1 MDPRHDDCNK
11 KKITLSKTQM
21 SYYMSL
27 ISKEAKKSYLRLIQK
42 QQQLLFEEQIILQKQ
57 YTNELIQKQI
67 SFEPEPTELDKQFP
81 ISSIPLP
88 KPQQPDAKLKKEIP
102 LSQQIDNQYNKLAIL
117 YRKDFIDRNQLYEQL
132 IILNGI
138 EKADRN
144 LKKID
149 SLAMEK
155 IDEILKYKPLP
166 SKLNLP
172 KFLEKTKR
180 LSRMVIDEKLKLEPL
195 PPQQEQKSDH
205 YLHQHT
211 IPPTQQ
217 QIAINLNLYQLEL
230 KGRDEIVKVA
240 KSFGLTSIKS
250 KNKSELFKSIKTIV
264 ENFKQKESFQIP
276 TPSLSNS
283 SSKLN
288 SQPTFSTS
296 EPPNLKSQSI
306 STSDSISDSISPN
319 LKPQSLTSSPP
330 SSPPLSSSSS
340 SLSSSSSSSLSSS
353 SSSSSLSSLS
363 SSSLSSLSSSPN
375 LKPQLTS
382 SSTSWSPLISPNLQ
396 AQSLTLVSS
405 QLQPSPSTSPTL
417 IPTLLLSTTE
427 PMGTLSLQNDYYYDQ
442 YCYDTTDNSEKLF
455 WKIFRNSKLFSEI
468 FKNFNNGNINDYG
481 FGKQYFRYNEMN
493 HIKWMLDN
501 GHIEMLIDK
510 IKKPNE
516 FILVGGEYQYNQQT
530 HFKNYF
536 EKKTRVKME
545 IEKHFRWVS
554 PIFKDIIKVINGTN
568 QYCTTEFFQTLFTNY
583 KRNIMSL
590 EILGE
595 YIIIEKNLH
604 ALHSICLSPFSYY
617 NGRETLRLLIENSF
631 LKGIKLLINR
641 FKTEPTTLVYHTI
654 ILEKYTCKSI
664 RKTFKIILYFVEQ
677 KLLTCNLQ
685 DVELRSSI
693 YSRVVELIRM
703 HQDFELTKRFNNEF
717 YWVHIKLKDLLIMT
731 RLVLLFEPN
740 YSPDEN
746 DYSIVNNIQ
755 SLNQLIST
763 HFTKQDLKLTLKKL
777 LRGCPHFEKYQSIR
791 ELIIQYLKIVSGVER
806 SIISNCFNYSLLDSF
821 INYSSNEDDDD
832 DAEANE
838 EIEIKKFVKLVDII
852 QPPNFIKKMKSY
864 NLLEESLKF
873 GYYHYWKE
881 FAVFKTP
888 KNIFKNFNWKNSRLL
903 FKYCRDDKKRQIN
916 FINKICE
923 CIDDSI
929 LYTNN
934 KGAFK
939 MYSHI
944 LLYLVI
950 GTDDLEL
957 VRLVVKNL
965 RNYVDFSL
973 RPPQKSTPFE
983 SFYIQKYIRSTKMLD
998 YCYQNFKIHFHLWLA
1013 AGEYYYFHRFKTLE
1027 LFQRYEYLF
1036 SLFTDIKPLVQFKTL
1051 TIDDFNNTQKN
1062 YDGLVQ
1068 SKIRLINLIT
1078 YILSKPDIYKINS
1091 EILNCWTH
1099 ESMEI
1104 DCDEDTFESILLP
1117 GIKSIIEF
1125 SFKETIINSRKL
1137 IQYNPSD
1144 IKIFKK
1150 NYQKIRLLDWIVDFR
1165 KSIDLTIIK
1174 NENKQELNSCL
1185 KRCTFDFQFKESPLQ
1200 IGANNDTISLEKLIQ
1215 NILFKQ
1221 QMKIEIDDLFMDVD
1235 FENNYNN
1242 EREVDSDITDDEY
1255 YEENNNIFNNEKNN
1269 KKEKKNIEYFNSEIQ
1284 KIVIEAARYGHIN
1297 IFKHLYFNHY
1307 KILLE
1312 KPETGTGLISYGNL
1326 RKAMLIAIR
1335 HGHLHIMDFL
1345 MSIFDISFHNKD
1357 TRNYYYKYYKRLE
1370 NPQKHRLTFLKKL
1383 KKEFDNQNK
1392 NNNNNNN
1399 NNNSYNNNCN
1409 NNNNNNSN
1417 LIVKTEK
1424 LT

>member
-1 MDPRHDDCNK
+1 MDPRHDDCK
-11 KKITLSKTQM
+11 KEKLTLSKTQM
-21 SYYMSL
+21 AYYTSL
-27 ISKEAKKSYLRLIQK
+27 ISKDAKKSYLRLIQK
-42 QQQLLFEEQIILQKQ
+42 QQQLLFQEQIILQKQ
-57 YTNELIQKQI
+57 YMSELIQKQI
-67 SFEPEPTELDKQFP
+67 SLEPEPTELDKLFP
-81 ISSIPLP
+81 ISPIPLP
-88 KPQQPDAKLKKEIP
+88 KPQQPDAKSKEEIS
-102 LSQQIDNQYNKLAIL
+102 LSQQVDNQYNKLAIL

-138 EKADRN
+138 QKADRN

-149 SLAMEK
+149 EIPMKK

-172 KFLEKTKR
+172 KFFEKTKR

-195 PPQQEQKSDH
+195 PPQQEQKPDH

-211 IPPTQQ
+211 ISPTQQ

-240 KSFGLTSIKS
+240 KSLGLTSIKS

-264 ENFKQKESFQIP
+264 QNFKQKEFQSP
-276 TPSLSNS
+276 PLSNS

-288 SQPTFSTS
+288 SQSS
-296 EPPNLKSQSI
+296 SPNLT
-306 STSDSISDSISPN
+306 STSPN
-319 LKPQSLTSSPP
+319 LKPQSSSPSP
-330 SSPPLSSSSS
+330 SIS
-340 SLSSSSSSSLSSS
+340 
-353 SSSSSLSSLS
+353 
-363 SSSLSSLSSSPN
+363 
-375 LKPQLTS
+375 PQLQSQSSKTITS
-382 SSTSWSPLISPNLQ
+382 VSPL
-396 AQSLTLVSS
+396 
-405 QLQPSPSTSPTL
+405 LQPSPSTSPSL
-417 IPTLLLSTTE
+417 MPTLLLSSSTTTE
-427 PMGTLSLQNDYYYDQ
+427 TAAAAAAEPMTALSLQNDDYYYDQ
-442 YCYDTTDNSEKLF
+442 YCYDTTDRSEKLF
-455 WKIFRNSKLFSEI
+455 WKIIRNPKLFNEI

-501 GHIEMLIDK
+501 GHFEMLIDK

-516 FILVGGEYQYNQQT
+516 FILVGGDYQFNQQA
-530 HFKNYF
+530 HFKKYF
-536 EKKTRVKME
+536 EKKTRIMME

-554 PIFKDIIKVINGTN
+554 PIFKDVIKVINGTN

-654 ILEKYTCKSI
+654 ILEKVTCKSI
-664 RKTFKIILYFVEQ
+664 RKTFKILLYFVDQ

-693 YSRVVELIRM
+693 YSRIIELIRM
-703 HQDFELTKRFNNEF
+703 HQESELVKRYNNEF
-717 YWVHIKLKDLLIMT
+717 YWVHMKLKDLLLMI
-731 RLVLLFEPN
+731 RLILLFEPN

-777 LRGCPHFEKYQSIR
+777 LRVSPHYEKYQSIR

-821 INYSSNEDDDD
+821 INYSCDNDDNEQ
-832 DAEANE
+832 
-838 EIEIKKFVKLVDII
+838 IEIKRFVQLVDVI

-881 FAVFKTP
+881 LAVFKTP

-916 FINKICE
+916 FINGICE

-929 LYTNN
+929 LYTSN

-939 MYSHI
+939 MYAHI

-973 RPPQKSTPFE
+973 RSPPKPTPYE

-998 YCYQNFKIHFHLWLA
+998 YCYQNFRIHFHLWQA

-1027 LFQRYEYLF
+1027 LFQRYEYLL

-1051 TIDDFNNTQKN
+1051 TIGDFNDTQKS

-1068 SKIRLINLIT
+1068 SKIRLINLIN
-1078 YILSKPDIYKINS
+1078 YIISKPETYKINS

-1117 GIKSIIEF
+1117 GIKSIIQH
-1125 SFKETIINSRKL
+1125 SFKETIANSTKL
-1137 IQYNPSD
+1137 IQYNPAD

-1165 KSIDLTIIK
+1165 KSIDLVTIK
-1174 NENKQELNSCL
+1174 DETNEKDINGL
-1185 KRCTFDFQFKESPLQ
+1185 KRCTFDFQFKDSTLQ
-1200 IGANNDTISLEKLIQ
+1200 IGANNDTTSLEKLIQ

-1221 QMKIEIDDLFMDVD
+1221 QMKIEMEDLFMDVN
-1235 FENNYNN
+1235 FENIKNNNNYNSN
-1242 EREVDSDITDDEY
+1242 NKEIDSDITDDDNDDDDDN
-1255 YEENNNIFNNEKNN
+1255 ENNNNYKNNNN
-1269 KKEKKNIEYFNSEIQ
+1269 KKEIKNIDYCNSEIQ
-1284 KIVIEAARYGHIN
+1284 KIVIEAARYGHID

-1307 KILLE
+1307 KNLLE
-1312 KPETGTGLISYGNL
+1312 NPETGTGLISYGNL
-1326 RKAMLIAIR
+1326 RRGMLAAIR

-1345 MSIFDISFHNKD
+1345 MSIFDISFHNKE
-1357 TRNYYYKYYKRLE
+1357 TRNYYFKYYKRLE
-1370 NPQKHRLTFLKKL
+1370 NPQKHQLTLLKKL

-1392 NNNNNNN
+1392 INNNKSIGNN
-1399 NNNSYNNNCN
+1399 NNNSININNNP
-1409 NNNNNNSN
+1409 
-1417 LIVKTEK
+1417 IVKTEK
-1424 LT
+1424 LM